1 MRADARPRFDPA
13 RFLFFRRE
21 LAGYATAISPGDP
34 SKALRVLNPT
44 TMEIAELCDGG
55 MTVAQ
60 IKRQFAARYQ
70 RDPDG
75 MLGSQVDE
83 ALLMLSLYN
92 LLTVEGVDEPRPA
105 ADPTPTVRRLAEWDL
120 GALRLFL
127 GGGSFPQKEN
137 PPVIHFRHPYV
148 TIEMYAELLLRMRIF
163 HQKEHFYA
171 LLRGDLI
178 EFVLSLFDERPLKPV
193 ASIALVVGIPAHG
206 VRDGVTRVFP
216 EVERD
221 LQGRVDKLEWR
232 YVTDGIDRT
241 DLSSALEELGFR
253 LEATIPDEFGPG
265 RDEKVLGK
273 SLQAVRPPSPG
284 GADPACQPETRDAEP

>member
-1 MRADARPRFDPA
+1 MKADARPRFDPA

-44 TMEIAELCDGG
+44 IMEIAELCTGG
-55 MTVAQ
+55 MTVGE

-75 MLGSQVDE
+75 LLGSQVDE

-92 LLTVEGVDEPRPA
+92 LLTVEGAEEPRPA
-105 ADPTPTVRRLAEWDL
+105 SDPRPTVRRLAEWDL

-127 GGGSFPQKEN
+127 GGGSFPDKEQ

-171 LLRGDLI
+171 LVRGDEI
-178 EFVLSLFDERPLKPV
+178 EFVLSVFDERPLKPV
-193 ASIALVVGIPAHG
+193 ASIALIVGIAAHG
-206 VRDGVTRVFP
+206 VRDGVTRVFG

-221 LQGRVDKLEWR
+221 LQGRVGKLEWR
-232 YVTDGIDRT
+232 YVTDGTDHT
-241 DLSSALEELGFR
+241 DLISALAELGFR

-265 RDEKVLGK
+265 RDEKVFGK
-273 SLQAVRPPSPG
+273 SLQVAGAPAASGPDSPR
-284 GADPACQPETRDAEP
+284 QKETHDSEP